1 MKKLW
6 PRICFLLAALLLP
19 LSAFTATSNG
29 SEKNVHLQGET
40 HVPVTVF
47 PSDGKILL
55 LWLPSE
61 NGLVEAEFKTAAVLA
76 KTGIEVWLPDL
87 HGAYFLPVVPS
98 SMEKIP
104 VADVARLIV
113 EAQQQSRKAV
123 YLVTEGRGAMLALQA
138 AASLPKSSQPL
149 RGAILL
155 SPNLY
160 VATPDPGMEAE
171 YLPVASRT
179 KLPIAW
185 LQAENSPW
193 RWRVEP
199 LRSRLEK
206 GGSKVDVVLLPDVRD
221 RFYYREDASSAERT
235 LGARLPQLIQT
246 AQQTLEKKCK

>member
-1 MKKLW
+1 MNYFW
-6 PRICFLLAALLLP
+6 PRICFLLSVLLLP
-19 LSAFTATSNG
+19 LTAFTATPKG
-29 SEKNVHLQGET
+29 SEQTVHLPGGT
-40 HVPVTVF
+40 NVPVTVF
-47 PSDGKILL
+47 SSPGKILL

-61 NGLVEAEFKTAAVLA
+61 NGLSEAEFNTAARLA

-87 HGAYFLPVVPS
+87 QGAYFLPVVPS

-113 EAQQQSRKAV
+113 EVQQQMRKAV

-138 AASLPKSSQPL
+138 AASLPTSSQPV

-193 RWRVEP
+193 KWRIEP

-221 RFYYREDASSAERT
+221 RFYYREDASSAERA
-235 LGARLPQLIQT
+235 LAARLPQLIRT
-246 AQQTLEKKCK
+246 AQQTLEKNK